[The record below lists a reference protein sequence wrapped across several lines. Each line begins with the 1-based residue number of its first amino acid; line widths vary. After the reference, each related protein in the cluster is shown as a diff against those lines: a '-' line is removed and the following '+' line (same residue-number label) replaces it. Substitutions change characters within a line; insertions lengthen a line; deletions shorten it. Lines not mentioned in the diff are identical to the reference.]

1 MSADMARRR
10 AVVSPRTVTADTRN
24 FIVEKVSGVLLLCM
38 EKLRLENLKGSEE
51 HCLLGQNTAC
61 CVLS

>member
-1 MSADMARRR
+1 MYFNTQMSADMARRR

-38 EKLRLENLKGSEE
+38 EKLRSENLKGSEE
-51 HCLLGQNTAC
+51 H
-61 CVLS
+61 LSLIHI